1 MTARIVLALVVT
13 LALAACGDAAD
24 DNAADPAPSASPTRT
39 SAAPSAA
46 PSTAPSDDTALLD
59 DLVAF
64 AVSPNAETVS
74 ALPFAA
80 QVHLGL
86 GPAVVATQPRE
97 ALRSRAAWNV
107 DLEAFRGYVGPFNA
121 LELIA
126 DHVGTSGSLDR
137 FEISNGNHPHCA
149 GPPVPPPAEL
159 ADQRRLSLQPAE
171 ELIDGCLEWFTVDLF
186 LDEENTITGV
196 TLDLWEP

>member
-1 MTARIVLALVVT
+1 MSARIVLALVAT
-13 LALAACGDAAD
+13 FALAACGDEAD
-24 DNAADPAPSASPTRT
+24 DNAADPAPSATST

-46 PSTAPSDDTALLD
+46 PFDDTALLD

-86 GPAVVATQPRE
+86 GPSVVATQPRDT
-97 ALRSRAAWNV
+97 LRSRAAWNV

-126 DHVGTSGSLDR
+126 DHAGTSGSLDR
-137 FEISNGNHPHCA
+137 FEISNGDHPHCA

>member
-1 MTARIVLALVVT
+1 MTTRIVLALIVT
-13 LALAACGDAAD
+13 LALAACGDADD
-24 DNAADPAPSASPTRT
+24 DNAADDRTPSASPTST

-46 PSTAPSDDTALLD
+46 PFDDTDLLD
-59 DLVAF
+59 DFVAF
-64 AVSPNAETVS
+64 AVDPTAETVS

-86 GPAVVATQPRE
+86 GPVVVATQPRDT
-97 ALRSRAAWNV
+97 LRSRSSWNV

-126 DHVGTSGSLDR
+126 DHAGESGSLDR
-137 FEISNGNHPHCA
+137 FEISNGDHPHCA
-149 GPPVPPPAEL
+149 GPPVAAPGEL

-186 LDEENTITGV
+186 LDETDVITGV

>member
-1 MTARIVLALVVT
+1 MTARIVLALIVT
-13 LALAACGDAAD
+13 LALAACGDADD
-24 DNAADPAPSASPTRT
+24 DNAADDPTPSASPTST

-46 PSTAPSDDTALLD
+46 PFDDTALLD

-64 AVSPNAETVS
+64 ALDPNAETAS

-86 GPAVVATQPRE
+86 GPVVVATQPRDT
-97 ALRSRAAWNV
+97 LRSRSAWNV

-126 DHVGTSGSLDR
+126 DHAGATGSLDR
-137 FEISNGNHPHCA
+137 FEISNGDHPHCA
-149 GPPVPPPAEL
+149 GPPVAPPAEL

-186 LDEENTITGV
+186 LDETDTITGV